1 MSNFMQLSK
10 AATADTFQNLST
22 IHEDKRGKL
31 AVMHFDKMPW
41 TPLRS
46 FILLDSPAGMDRGS
60 HSHHETEEILSVIR
74 GRVRVT
80 IDDGTT
86 RSTCELGPNDSC
98 LVRKLEW
105 VEVKMLEPDTV
116 LHAACNTRY
125 DENDYIRNYDDFL
138 RVVAEAKAAEDARRV
153 PMLDLKAHYRSM
165 KQEMDEAIMEVLD
178 SAYYINGPAVA
189 KFEGEFAKYIMADHC
204 VALNSGTDALFLA
217 LEAMNI
223 RAGDEVIVQGNAYI
237 ADSLAV
243 HYSGAKLVLI
253 DQDDT
258 YGLDLTQLRAAIT
271 TKTRLVIAV
280 HMYGSCCN
288 MDDLVRICQDEK
300 VLLLEDCAHSHGAT
314 WRGRP
319 LGTFGDISCFSFYP
333 GKTLG
338 AYGDGG
344 ACCTNNTRLDKA
356 LRLLRNYGSDRKYY
370 NDTFGRNSRLDT
382 VQAAVL
388 SVKLRYLPEHNA
400 RRREIANAY
409 KEGLGHLAG
418 VSFPV
423 ILDECVPVYHQFVLK
438 VDNRD
443 DLLASL
449 IAAGI
454 DSMIHYPIPIHR
466 QKSFEEVC
474 REYVPALPLS
484 DSYCDHIL
492 SLPMCPMMTN
502 AMVTRVID
510 AVLAYFEAKA

>member
-1 MSNFMQLSK
+1 MQLSDTL
-10 AATADTFQNLST
+10 TADTFQDLST
-22 IHEDKRGKL
+22 IHEDHRGKL
-31 AVMHFDKMPW
+31 AVLHFDKMPW

-46 FILLDSPAGMDRGS
+46 YTLLDSPSGVVRGS
-60 HSHHETEEILSVIR
+60 HSRYVTEEVLSVIR
-74 GRVRVT
+74 GRAQVT
-80 IDDGTT
+80 IDNGTT
-86 RSTCELGPNDSC
+86 RSSCELGCNDSC

-105 VEVKMLEPDTV
+105 VEVKMLEPNTV
-116 LHAACNTRY
+116 LQGACSTRY
-125 DENDYIRNYDDFL
+125 DESDYIRNYDEFL
-138 RVVAEAKAAEDARRV
+138 RIIAEKKSAEATRRV
-153 PMLDLKAHYRSM
+153 PMLDLKAHYHSM
-165 KQEMDEAIMEVLD
+165 KTEMDKAIMEVLE

-189 KFEGEFAKYIMADHC
+189 KFEGEFAAYIKSNHC

-253 DQDDT
+253 DQDET
-258 YGLDLTQLRAAIT
+258 YGLDLTKLRDAIT

-288 MDDLVRICQDEK
+288 MDELVRICQEEK

-333 GKTLG
+333 GKNLG

-344 ACCTNNTRLDKA
+344 ACCTNNSRLDKA

-388 SVKLRYLPEHNA
+388 SVKLKYLPEHNA

-409 KEGLGHLAG
+409 KKGLGHLSG

-423 ILDECVPVYHQFVLK
+423 ILDECEPVYHQFVLK
-438 VDNRD
+438 VEKRD

-466 QKSFEEVC
+466 QKSFEDVC

-510 AVLAYFEAKA
+510 AVRSYHETKS